1 MKNSVKFLFNK
12 SIIINV
18 EKLKNNPIIT
28 ALCINLFY
36 VEICINGSLIIGG
49 LTYMRVII

>member
-1 MKNSVKFLFNK
+1 MLSDFLYKTFL
-12 SIIINV
+12 I
-18 EKLKNNPIIT
+18 KLKNNPIIT

-49 LTYMRVII
+49 LTYMRVIIR